1 MRVIETVADMR
12 DARGR
17 LDGIVGLV
25 PTMGALHAGHEELL
39 RRARADCGAVVV
51 SIFVNPRQFGP
62 GEDYEAYPRDTDGD
76 LEICRRCGVDIVL
89 APAVAEIYPP
99 GDATTVNPGP
109 LGDILEGAHRPGHFA
124 GVATVVTKLFH
135 IVRPHR
141 AYFGRKDAQQL
152 RVIERIVEDLRLDVK
167 IVPVPTVRDDDGLAL
182 SSRNAYLDPAERRA
196 ATVLFR
202 ALQEAKQ
209 RFAAGERDGDR
220 LRQTMRSLLDDE
232 LLADPDYVEVVD
244 PATFEPLAR
253 AAGPVLACLAVRI
266 GRARLIDNLRLDDEE
281 KR

>member
-1 MRVIETVADMR
+1 MHVIEPVADMR

-17 LDGIVGLV
+17 LAGIVGLV
-25 PTMGALHAGHEELL
+25 PTMGALHGGHEELL
-39 RRARADCGAVVV
+39 RRARENCDAVVV

-62 GEDYEAYPRDTDGD
+62 GEDYEAYPRDTKGD

-124 GVATVVTKLFH
+124 GVATVVTKLFN

-152 RVIERIVEDLRLDVK
+152 RVIERIVEDLRLDVT

-202 ALQEAKQ
+202 ALQDARQ

-220 LRQTMRSLLDDE
+220 LRDTMRSLLDGE
-232 LLADPDYVEVVD
+232 PLADPEYVEVVD

-253 AAGPVLACLAVRI
+253 AAGPALACLAVRF
-266 GRARLIDNLRLDDEE
+266 GPARLIDNLRLDDEVP
-281 KR
+281 R